1 MSKQANTAG
10 IVGQIARIRERANLL
25 IEQELQAAGV
35 VGVVPAHGSV
45 LQFLLRQDERVPIKA
60 VVEAVG
66 RVKSTVTGML
76 NTLERHGYVR
86 KSPSDRDGRVTYV
99 ELTGKGLALRA
110 DFDRISRKL
119 MRQVY
124 GAMPQANRRRLVQL
138 LSEVEVNLQAG

>member
-1 MSKQANTAG
+1 
-10 IVGQIARIRERANLL
+10 VGQIARIREQANLL

-35 VGVVPAHGSV
+35 VGIVPAHGSV
-45 LQFLLRQDERVPIKA
+45 LQFLLRQDEPVPIKA

-66 RVKSTVTGML
+66 RVKSTVTGMV

-99 ELTGKGLALRA
+99 ELTGKGRALRA

-119 MRQVY
+119 MRKVY
-124 GAMPQANRRRLVQL
+124 GTMPASDRLRLVQL
-138 LSEVEVNLQAG
+138 LTAVETNLRAE